1 MTLKQYAAQYL
12 DKRAVSLFR
21 STNERHNMRS
31 ESHMFVATQVIT
43 RESEMVSHLLH
54 KLQTMA
60 KHKPRYCNF
69 SLSTENETIRNLRDQ
84 DLFNTLKISCNLFF
98 LFSIE
103 KVEASILKYAI
114 PCIQTQFIFL
124 YNGRISDGPIL
135 QVSTLELIINILIH
149 HTSQSIHNADEQS
162 TIYHS

>member
-1 MTLKQYAAQYL
+1 M
-12 DKRAVSLFR
+12 
-21 STNERHNMRS
+21 RHNIWIRGPYLFLEVPTNGTICEVNRTCLLQHKFYS
-31 ESHMFVATQVIT
+31 RI
-43 RESEMVSHLLH
+43 RNGLCHLLH

-60 KHKPRYCNF
+60 KHKPKYCNF

-124 YNGRISDGPIL
+124 YKGRISDGPIL

-162 TIYHS
+162 TIYHL